1 MTSEEAIAWI
11 HGRKTFGM
19 RPGLMRVEALL
30 QRLGNPE
37 KNLTLIHVAGTNG
50 KGSTVSYLRSLLEES
65 GLQVGM
71 FTSPHIESFNERI
84 EIDGR
89 FIPDDSLIEW
99 VETLQPLVM
108 QLDQE
113 EELTGITQ
121 FEILTALA
129 FGYFAQQQVD
139 VAIIEVG
146 LGGRLDSTNVITPIL
161 TAITT
166 IGMDHMD
173 MLGDT
178 IEAIAAHKAGIIKPK
193 VPLVTG
199 KIPESALSLIDLEA
213 AESEAPVS
221 HLGEDYRVTYHRPD
235 EIWGEWF
242 DFENDRG
249 KIKGLKTP
257 MIGRHQP
264 ENAGVAIQL
273 YYLFCELKKLPFSEK
288 VVRNGL
294 KKAYWPA
301 RMEKISNE
309 PLIIIDGAHNT
320 HAMERL
326 VETVREEFTN
336 YRIHILFS
344 ALETKNVDEM
354 LQQLLTI
361 PKAEIYLTTF
371 DFPKAIHL
379 SDDYQQ
385 LNEAR
390 ISIVS
395 LWQFGLAELLE
406 KMTNEDLLLITGSLY
421 FVSEVR
427 ELLLGMG
434 GRNG

>member
-1 MTSEEAIAWI
+1 
-11 HGRKTFGM
+11 
-19 RPGLMRVEALL
+19 
-30 QRLGNPE
+30 
-37 KNLTLIHVAGTNG
+37 
-50 KGSTVSYLRSLLEES
+50 
-65 GLQVGM
+65 
-71 FTSPHIESFNERI
+71 
-84 EIDGR
+84 
-89 FIPDDSLIEW
+89 
-99 VETLQPLVM
+99 
-108 QLDQE
+108 
-113 EELTGITQ
+113 
-121 FEILTALA
+121 
-129 FGYFAQQQVD
+129 
-139 VAIIEVG
+139 
-146 LGGRLDSTNVITPIL
+146 
-161 TAITT
+161 
-166 IGMDHMD
+166 
-173 MLGDT
+173 
-178 IEAIAAHKAGIIKPK
+178 
-193 VPLVTG
+193 
-199 KIPESALSLIDLEA
+199 
-213 AESEAPVS
+213 
-221 HLGEDYRVTYHRPD
+221 
-235 EIWGEWF
+235 
-242 DFENDRG
+242 
-249 KIKGLKTP
+249 

-361 PKAEIYLTTF
+361 SKAEIYLTTF

>member
-11 HGRKTFGM
+11 HGRKDLRDASRIDASRSIATTI
-19 RPGLMRVEALL
+19 RQSR
-30 QRLGNPE
+30 

-65 GLQVGM
+65 GLQVGT

-178 IEAIAAHKAGIIKPK
+178 IEAIAARQSRDHQTQGATSDWED
-193 VPLVTG
+193 PL
-199 KIPESALSLIDLEA
+199 KSALSVSTAEA

-242 DFENDRG
+242 DLRYDRG
-249 KIKGLKTP
+249 KIKRTEKRRDDWSTP
-257 MIGRHQP
+257 T

-273 YYLFCELKKLPFSEK
+273 YYLFCELKKQLPFSEK

-294 KKAYWPA
+294 KKLIGPRANG
-301 RMEKISNE
+301 EKN
-309 PLIIIDGAHNT
+309 
-320 HAMERL
+320 
-326 VETVREEFTN
+326 
-336 YRIHILFS
+336 
-344 ALETKNVDEM
+344 
-354 LQQLLTI
+354 QQ
-361 PKAEIYLTTF
+361 
-371 DFPKAIHL
+371 
-379 SDDYQQ
+379 
-385 LNEAR
+385 
-390 ISIVS
+390 
-395 LWQFGLAELLE
+395 
-406 KMTNEDLLLITGSLY
+406 
-421 FVSEVR
+421 
-427 ELLLGMG
+427 
-434 GRNG
+434 

>member
-65 GLQVGM
+65 GLQVGT

-84 EIDGR
+84 EIDGQ
-89 FIPDDSLIEW
+89 FIPDDALIEW

-108 QLDQE
+108 ALDQE

-146 LGGRLDSTNVITPIL
+146 LGGRLDSTNVITPVL

-178 IEAIAAHKAGIIKPK
+178 IEAIAAHKAGIIKPH

-199 KIPESALSLIDLEA
+199 KIPESALSVIDLEA
-213 AESEAPVS
+213 AKAEAAVS
-221 HLGEDYRVTYHRPD
+221 HLGTDYQVTYHHPD
-235 EIWGEWF
+235 EEWGEWF
-242 DFENDRG
+242 DFENERG
-249 KIKGLKTP
+249 KIKGLKTS
-257 MIGRHQP
+257 MIGHHQP
-264 ENAGVAIQL
+264 ENACVAIQL
-273 YYLFCELKKLPFSEK
+273 YHLFCEAKHLPFSEK

-301 RMEKISNE
+301 RMERISNE

-320 HAMERL
+320 HAMDRL
-326 VETVREEFTN
+326 VETVREEFSS
-336 YRIHILFS
+336 YRIHVLFS
-344 ALETKNVDEM
+344 ALETKKIDEM

-371 DFPKAIHL
+371 DFPKALQL
-379 SDDYQQ
+379 SDEYQQ
-385 LNEAR
+385 LNEER

-406 KMTNEDLLLITGSLY
+406 KMTSEDLLLITGSLY

-427 ELLLGMG
+427 ELLLEMG

>member
-11 HGRKTFGM
+11 HSRKTFGI
-19 RPGLMRVEALL
+19 RPGLIRVEALL
-30 QRLGNPE
+30 KELGNPE
-37 KNLTLIHVAGTNG
+37 KNLTLIHIAGTNG

-65 GLQVGM
+65 GLQVGT

-84 EIDGR
+84 EIDGQ
-89 FIPDDSLIEW
+89 FIPDESLIEW
-99 VETLQPLVM
+99 VEVVQPIVEK
-108 QLDQE
+108 LDQE
-113 EELTGITQ
+113 EALTGITQ

-129 FGYFAQQQVD
+129 FGYFNQQQVD

-146 LGGRLDSTNVITPIL
+146 LGGLLDSTNVLTPIL

-173 MLGDT
+173 VLGDT
-178 IEAIAAHKAGIIKPK
+178 IEAIAAHKAGIIKPN
-193 VPLVTG
+193 VPVVTG
-199 KIPESALSLIDLEA
+199 KIVESALSVIDLKAKEA
-213 AESEAPVS
+213 QAPVA
-221 HLGEDYRVTYHRPD
+221 HFGGEYQVIYHHPD
-235 EIWGEWF
+235 ENWGELF
-242 DFENDRG
+242 DFENEHG

-273 YYLFCELKKLPFSEK
+273 YSLFCEAKKIPYSEK
-288 VVRNGL
+288 VIRNGL

-301 RMEKISNE
+301 RMEKISDE
-309 PLIIIDGAHNT
+309 PLIILDGAHNT

-326 VETVREEFTN
+326 VETVKSEFGD

-361 PKAEIYLTTF
+361 PQAEIYLTTF

-385 LNEAR
+385 LNEER

-427 ELLLGMG
+427 ELLLEMG
-434 GRNG
+434 GKNG